1 MPNHVCCRPGSW
13 SGLFRAGLAMVAP
26 ALMLLP
32 GTSLVQ
38 AQPATFVDVGDI
50 TAPSTPP
57 STTEYVNLPFDLFD
71 FGGGDTPGE
80 ILTVKW
86 LRFNLTNT
94 VTSPLFLDVDT
105 RIYDGGD
112 LFLALYDNAGNLVA
126 TDDVDGSFPDGI
138 GAGLSFGS
146 IDARNPPDTPRLAGQ
161 DGATLP
167 SGVYWL
173 ALVAG
178 GASSVTAN
186 PTAWDV
192 TTTASIQLGFFLPGT
207 NYLEMAILVGN
218 TVPFPPPANDNCENA
233 LPLGEDA
240 APGEPT
246 WVGTNEGATND
257 GITPCYRTPP
267 FPALAAKD
275 IWFLYTP
282 TQTGKAIISAGGGNG
297 GAATPVLSAYFDGC
311 GSSVRACSGGGSF
324 AFDDRVRIALDVVAG
339 QPILLSL
346 SVRAGQFGDM
356 DLSIRLVP
364 PPCSLSVPAGAVQEI
379 EQFCGEDLNGGCNV
393 TPAAYDTITPGQ
405 PVTGT
410 LFNTRSLRDTDW
422 FQFTIEE
429 RSNVSVSL
437 SAQFASVVSIQR
449 LVPPDQGCFGNV
461 EFFAESPD
469 YFNPCVPAQAN
480 QSLEAGTYLVV
491 VAHGFFDG
499 FDCGSGYEQYVLSLN
514 AEPCSTPSFA
524 QPADVVACAGSTT
537 QLSVDAGGAG
547 ALSYG
552 WEVGLDFGGGQF
564 FWFQISDGS
573 LPPFFGSAAV
583 VSGSNTSTLTI
594 SGLDQGADQAF
605 RVRVTA
611 CETVQSE
618 PIFLTVLPTDAP
630 ECGANPCNYDYNQDE
645 NVDLT
650 DAQQMAQVF
659 VGLLSAEANWLDGD
673 LNGDENADLTD
684 AQILATFVVS
694 GVCPI

>member
-1 MPNHVCCRPGSW
+1 MPNHVCCRSGSW
-13 SGLFRAGLAMVAP
+13 SDLFRAGLAMLVP
-26 ALMLLP
+26 AMMLLP

-38 AQPATFVDVGDI
+38 AQPATFFDVGDI
-50 TAPSTPP
+50 TAPATPP
-57 STTEYVNLPFDLFD
+57 STTEYVNLPFNLFD
-71 FGGGDTPGE
+71 FGGGE

-86 LRFNLTNT
+86 LRFNLTDT
-94 VTSPLFLDVDT
+94 VTSPLFFDVDT
-105 RIYDGGD
+105 RIYEGGD

-146 IDARNPPDTPRLAGQ
+146 LDARNPPSTPRLAGQ

-192 TTTASIQLGFFLPGT
+192 TTTDSIQLGFFLPGT
-207 NYLEMAILVGN
+207 SYLEMAILVGN

-240 APGEPT
+240 APGEPA
-246 WVGTNEGATND
+246 WVGTNQGATND
-257 GITPCYRTPP
+257 GFTPCYGTPA

-282 TQTGKAIISAGGGNG
+282 TQTGKAVISAGGGAG

-311 GSSVRACSGGGSF
+311 GSSVRACSGGGSIGF
-324 AFDDRVRIALDVVAG
+324 VGDRVRLVLDVVAG
-339 QPILLSL
+339 QPVLLSL

-364 PPCSLSVPAGAVQEI
+364 PPCSLSVPAGAAQEI

-393 TPAAYDTITPGQ
+393 APAAYDTITPGQ

-437 SAQFASVVSIQR
+437 SAQFASVVAIQR
-449 LVPPDQGCFGNV
+449 LVLDEACFAG
-461 EFFAESPD
+461 ELLFAESPD

-480 QSLEAGTYLVV
+480 QSLEGGTYLVV
-491 VAHGFFDG
+491 VAHRFFDG
-499 FDCGSGYEQYVLSLN
+499 FSCGSGYEQYVLSLN
-514 AEPCSTPSFA
+514 AEPCATPSFA
-524 QPADVVACAGSTT
+524 QPADVVACAGTTT

-552 WEVGLDFGGGQF
+552 WDVGIPFGGDEF
-564 FWFQISDGS
+564 FWFEISDGS
-573 LPPFFGSAAV
+573 LPTFTGSQAV

-594 SGLDQGADQAF
+594 SGLDQDANQTF

-611 CETVQSE
+611 CDTFPSE
-618 PIFLTVLPTDAP
+618 PIFLTVLPADAP
-630 ECGANPCNYDYNQDE
+630 ECAANPCDYDYNQDE
-645 NVDLT
+645 NVDLL

-684 AQILATFVVS
+684 AQLLASFVVS
-694 GVCPI
+694 GQCGL

>member
-1 MPNHVCCRPGSW
+1 MPNHVCCRSGSW
-13 SGLFRAGLAMVAP
+13 SDLFRAGLAMLVP
-26 ALMLLP
+26 AMMLLP

-38 AQPATFVDVGDI
+38 AQPATFFDVGDI
-50 TAPSTPP
+50 TAPATPP
-57 STTEYVNLPFDLFD
+57 STTEYVNLPFNLFD
-71 FGGGDTPGE
+71 FGGGE

-86 LRFNLTNT
+86 LRFNLTDT
-94 VTSPLFLDVDT
+94 VTSPLFFDVDT
-105 RIYDGGD
+105 RIYEGGD

-146 IDARNPPDTPRLAGQ
+146 LDARNPPTTPRLAGQ

-192 TTTASIQLGFFLPGT
+192 TTTDSIQLGFFLPGT
-207 NYLEMAILVGN
+207 SYLEMAILVGN

-240 APGEPT
+240 APGEPA
-246 WVGTNEGATND
+246 WVGTNQGATND
-257 GITPCYRTPP
+257 GFTPCYGTPA

-282 TQTGKAIISAGGGNG
+282 TQTGKAVISASGGAG

-311 GSSVRACSGGGSF
+311 GSSVRACSGGGSIGF
-324 AFDDRVRIALDVVAG
+324 VGDRVRLVLDVVAG
-339 QPILLSL
+339 QPVLLSL

-364 PPCSLSVPAGAVQEI
+364 PPCSLSVPAGTAQEI

-437 SAQFASVVSIQR
+437 SAQFASVVAIQR
-449 LVPPDQGCFGNV
+449 LVLDEACFAN
-461 EFFAESPD
+461 ELLFAESPD

-480 QSLEAGTYLVV
+480 QSLEGGTYLVV
-491 VAHGFFDG
+491 VAHRFFDG
-499 FDCGSGYEQYVLSLN
+499 FSCGSGYEQYVLSLN
-514 AEPCSTPSFA
+514 AEPCFTPSFA
-524 QPADVVACAGSTT
+524 QPADVVACAGTTT

-552 WEVGLDFGGGQF
+552 WDVGIPFGGDEF
-564 FWFQISDGS
+564 FWFEISDGS
-573 LPPFFGSAAV
+573 LPTFTGSQAV

-594 SGLDQGADQAF
+594 SGLDQDANQIF

-611 CETVQSE
+611 CDTFPSE
-618 PIFLTVLPTDAP
+618 PIFLTVLPADAP
-630 ECGANPCNYDYNQDE
+630 ECAANPCDYDYNQDE
-645 NVDLT
+645 NVDLL

-684 AQILATFVVS
+684 AQLLASFVVS
-694 GVCPI
+694 GQCGL